1 MRGRSTPPIYTF
13 RAKRS
18 TAYHHS
24 NFSNRQSSSRDHTIQ
39 YTLFH
44 ACMHACMHAS
54 INQSINQSIHY
65 RTFDC
70 CCVMDLFLRAQ
81 INNRLR
87 PLNLFS
93 NIIVNIGGVMTFP
106 LHLKEST
113 NAGNTSSTVI
123 YLSMQI
129 AVAVVVTTALITVLA
144 FLFGVCIFFLHVCIT
159 DTLNFMLNA

>member
-1 MRGRSTPPIYTF
+1 MKRGGKKTPSTRSKQNVPLPTPFPFFQKDKAQVEVT
-13 RAKRS
+13 
-18 TAYHHS
+18 
-24 NFSNRQSSSRDHTIQ
+24 Q
-39 YTLFH
+39 YTPCIH
-44 ACMHACMHAS
+44 AC
-54 INQSINQSIHY
+54 INQSIHY

-106 LHLKEST
+106 LHLKESR

-129 AVAVVVTTALITVLA
+129 AVAVVVYCCTLITVLA
-144 FLFGVCIFFLHVCIT
+144 FLFGVCIFFCMFARYIH
-159 DTLNFMLNA
+159 